1 MNRSEGVNDM
11 ADILTLGEL
20 LMDMTQNGT
29 DENGN
34 GMFTAFPG
42 GAPANV
48 AVAAARLGAETGF
61 IGKVGNDAFGR
72 ILAETLKKE
81 GVDISGLFT
90 CNEQPTTM
98 ALVSVDE
105 NGEREFAFYRNPG
118 ADTQL
123 TADEAISAIAGS
135 HIRGNEDLLGGQ
147 AKLPAILHIGSL
159 SMTTMPAREA
169 CESAV
174 HYAKDRGVLISYDPN
189 YRAALWDSEERAVE
203 MMKSLL
209 PLADILKVSDEE
221 MLLLTGTEDFEEGS
235 RILSDQGPSLVL
247 VTLGAK
253 GVFVRMGSY
262 SGTVPGFSVRVADTN
277 GAGDTFFGAVLCQI
291 SKREGLLDGL
301 GEDELRKIVTYA
313 NKAASLT
320 CSRRGAMPAMP
331 YADEIDL

>member
-1 MNRSEGVNDM
+1 M

-72 ILAETLKKE
+72 ILAETLRKE

-159 SMTTMPAREA
+159 SMTTLPAREA

-301 GEDELRKIVTYA
+301 GENELRKIVTYA

>member
-1 MNRSEGVNDM
+1 
-11 ADILTLGEL
+11 
-20 LMDMTQNGT
+20 MDMTQNGT

-159 SMTTMPAREA
+159 SMTTMHAREA

-235 RILSDQGPSLVL
+235 RILSDQGPALVL

>member
-1 MNRSEGVNDM
+1 M

-174 HYAKDRGVLISYDPN
+174 HYAKDRGVLIGYDPN

-291 SKREGLLDGL
+291 SKREGLIDGL

>member
-1 MNRSEGVNDM
+1 
-11 ADILTLGEL
+11 
-20 LMDMTQNGT
+20 MTYSGRQNGVPVYVA
-29 DENGN
+29 N
-34 GMFTAFPG
+34 PG

-48 AVAAARLGAETGF
+48 AVAAARLGADSAF
-61 IGKVGNDAFGR
+61 IGKVGNDYYGGFLR
-72 ILAETLKKE
+72 DTLTENK
-81 GVDISGLFT
+81 VDTSGMLT
-90 CNEQPTTM
+90 DASAPTTL
-98 ALVSVDE
+98 AVVSLTDA
-105 NGEREFAFYRNPG
+105 GERSFSFYRRNC
-118 ADTQL
+118 ADTL
-123 TADEAISAIAGS
+123 LSPDEVSD
-135 HIRGNEDLLGGQ
+135 ELLGNTRF
-147 AKLPAILHIGSL
+147 LHFGSVSL
-159 SMTTMPAREA
+159 TDDPARTA
-169 CESAV
+169 TLFA
-174 HYAKDRGVLISYDPN
+174 AKRAKELGATFTYDPN

>member
-1 MNRSEGVNDM
+1 M

-291 SKREGLLDGL
+291 SKREGLIDGL

>member
-1 MNRSEGVNDM
+1 M

-20 LMDMTQNGT
+20 LMDMTQYGT

-61 IGKVGNDAFGR
+61 IGKVGNAAFGR

>member
-1 MNRSEGVNDM
+1 M

-61 IGKVGNDAFGR
+61 IGKVGNDACGR

-235 RILSDQGPSLVL
+235 RILSDQGPALVL

-291 SKREGLLDGL
+291 SKREGLIDGL

>member
-1 MNRSEGVNDM
+1 M

-72 ILAETLKKE
+72 ILAETLRKE

-159 SMTTMPAREA
+159 SMTTLPAREA

>member
-1 MNRSEGVNDM
+1 M

-159 SMTTMPAREA
+159 SMTTLPAREA

>member
-1 MNRSEGVNDM
+1 M

-48 AVAAARLGAETGF
+48 AVAAARLGAETGL

-235 RILSDQGPSLVL
+235 RILSDQGPALVL

-301 GEDELRKIVTYA
+301 GEDELRKIGTYA

>member
-1 MNRSEGVNDM
+1 M

-72 ILAETLKKE
+72 ILAETLRKE